1 MDIQGVSVNNF
12 QIISN
17 NFQMDFEQFPL
28 QKSKCNSEMGKI
40 SLVNTKEILPISE
53 LHLLL
58 YNKNSANLLRN
69 CLLRY
74 EIDQTNYS
82 FPLR

>member
-1 MDIQGVSVNNF
+1 MLLKKFPN
-12 QIISN
+12 
-17 NFQMDFEQFPL
+17 DFEQFPL

-69 CLLRY
+69 CLLRC